1 MATIEECRAALEE
14 FAAKLGGMDESAKSL
29 VRTVSLRVPDL
40 DTTFNGTLRTGALE
54 EVTTEPRDRAQIRLT
69 IGSDDFVALVAG
81 ELNFASALARG
92 RVKIDA
98 SFRDMLMLRK
108 LL

>member
-1 MATIEECRAALEE
+1 MATIEECRTALDE
-14 FAAKLGGMDESAKSL
+14 FAAKLGGMDDSAKSL
-29 VRTVSLRVPDL
+29 VRTVSLRLPDL
-40 DTTFNGTLRTGALE
+40 DTTYNGTLREGTLE
-54 EVTTEPRDRAQIRLT
+54 GVTTEPRERAQIRLT

-81 ELNFASALARG
+81 QLNFASALARG

-98 SFRDMLMLRK
+98 SFRDMLTLRK

>member
-1 MATIEECRAALEE
+1 VATIEECRAALEE

-40 DTTFNGTLRTGALE
+40 DTTFHGTLRTGALE
-54 EVTTEPRDRAQIRLT
+54 AVTTEPRDRAQIRLT

-92 RVKIDA
+92 RVKIEA